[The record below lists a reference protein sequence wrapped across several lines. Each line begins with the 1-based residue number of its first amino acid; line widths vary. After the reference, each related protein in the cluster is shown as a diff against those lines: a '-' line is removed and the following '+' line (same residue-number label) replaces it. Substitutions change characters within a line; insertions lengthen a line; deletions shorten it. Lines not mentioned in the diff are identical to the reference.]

1 MYKKALFIICKQ
13 GFLCILLLLL
23 VKELSII
30 LMAMYYFEYISLNFS
45 KYKF

>member
-13 GFLCILLLLL
+13 GFLCILLLL